1 MIAWENA
8 FFIPNYLVS
17 ASNYKTPSK
26 AVFTTS
32 HKRTFHK

>member
-17 ASNYKTPSK
+17 ALNYSTPSK
-26 AVFTTS
+26 AVFTAS
-32 HKRTFHK
+32 HKRIYHK